1 MHTLLDG
8 VQGQGH
14 YVGTYLAWG
23 VNNNGWWG
31 EGEIK
36 FYMDGDGEWPT
47 ICGTGTE
54 DYFGGAWNF
63 EHPPGAIRRLLD
75 ALSGLPQV
83 IKPDGLYRSPA
94 ALWHVPLAHH
104 GPHPLPAGPARH
116 HPGAGLALAT
126 EGKSRYLPLQDD
138 IASTAFWYQTEP
150 HAPFPAAARRQ
161 WAGGHLDF
169 SRGNAMLD
177 QPIPTQLA
185 KAIRIAAEA
194 HEGQLD
200 KAGQPYVLHVLRV
213 MFGCQSP
220 EAQVAAALHDVVE
233 DTDWTLDDLRGEG
246 FSETV
251 VEIVDALTRR
261 EGEDYFDFARRAAA
275 TPLGREVK
283 RADLLD
289 NMDIRRIA
297 HPTEKDWE
305 RLHRYRKA
313 LDMIDGLE

>member
-1 MHTLLDG
+1 
-8 VQGQGH
+8 
-14 YVGTYLAWG
+14 
-23 VNNNGWWG
+23 
-31 EGEIK
+31 
-36 FYMDGDGEWPT
+36 
-47 ICGTGTE
+47 
-54 DYFGGAWNF
+54 
-63 EHPPGAIRRLLD
+63 
-75 ALSGLPQV
+75 
-83 IKPDGLYRSPA
+83 
-94 ALWHVPLAHH
+94 
-104 GPHPLPAGPARH
+104 
-116 HPGAGLALAT
+116 
-126 EGKSRYLPLQDD
+126 
-138 IASTAFWYQTEP
+138 
-150 HAPFPAAARRQ
+150 
-161 WAGGHLDF
+161 
-169 SRGNAMLD
+169 MLD
-177 QPIPTQLA
+177 QPPLAGQPLAGQLA
-185 KAIRIAAEA
+185 KAIRIAAAA

-213 MFGCQSP
+213 MFGCRSP

-233 DTDWTLDDLRGEG
+233 DTDWTLDDLRREG